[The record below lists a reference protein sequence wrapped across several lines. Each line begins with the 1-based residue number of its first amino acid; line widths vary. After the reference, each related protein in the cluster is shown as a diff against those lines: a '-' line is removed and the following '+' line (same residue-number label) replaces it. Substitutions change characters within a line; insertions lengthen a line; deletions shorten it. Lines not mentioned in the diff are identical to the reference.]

1 MAPGSI
7 MSFATRLTHL
17 SCGAVSVSPFGKTNR
32 RISQATGRLGKLA
45 STPSIA
51 TCSLKELSYIA
62 HVSRGTSSS
71 GQPSS
76 WKRFTVADIM

>member
-1 MAPGSI
+1 MRSR
-7 MSFATRLTHL
+7 ATRETHL
-17 SCGAVSVSPFGKTNR
+17 SCGAVSVSPFGKASR
-32 RISQATGRLGKLA
+32 AAPQATSRFGKLA

-51 TCSLKELSYIA
+51 TCSLKELSYMA
-62 HVSRGTSSS
+62 QVRSGRSSF